1 MKRIAPLAVLL
12 FITVIGLAR
21 SSHVQDPSGQPI
33 PGRARQATKETTDRY
48 LVQIGSSFSTEQKA
62 NQVVSQLRRKYP
74 SAHVQNPS
82 GNESIYRVHI
92 GPYSTRE
99 EAQQI
104 ASELTS
110 AGFRAVMILPDGEKI
125 RSDGEPGVQ
134 TREPEGDALR
144 RELASLSIQ
153 IGALA
158 EELRMMRNDT
168 QRNSAVMELLLN
180 EDRLAKLEDKIQ
192 EAGDHKAQLDAR
204 EQEIARRQRNIQG
217 ELMLRGG
224 LRRDE
229 TEAAIRNELQR
240 ALDDVHAQQTTTQQ
254 RLLELNEQAIRL
266 RARVEA
272 SRKKLEMI
280 DLKNEKEEK

>member
-1 MKRIAPLAVLL
+1 MKRIAPLSVILI
-12 FITVIGLAR
+12 ITMIALPR
-21 SSHVQDPSGQPI
+21 SSHAQDPSGQPT
-33 PGRARQATKETTDRY
+33 PGRARQASKETADRY
-48 LVQIGSSFSTEQKA
+48 LVQIGSSYSTEQKA
-62 NQVVSQLRRKYP
+62 NQAVAQLRRKYP
-74 SAHVQNPS
+74 SAHVQSPN

-92 GPYSTRE
+92 GPYNSRE

-125 RSDGEPGVQ
+125 RSEGDQPVQ
-134 TREPEGDALR
+134 PRESDGDALR

-204 EQEIARRQRNIQG
+204 EQEITRRQRNIQG

-229 TEAAIRNELQR
+229 TETAIRNELQR
-240 ALDDVHAQQTTTQQ
+240 ALDDNRVQQSTNQQ
-254 RLLELNEQAIRL
+254 RLNELNEQAIRL
-266 RARVEA
+266 RARVET